1 MAHEWG
7 AEGHEIGETPEPRG
21 AVWPWLCLHCDCTAG
36 TSGRVF
42 SLWCLLWLCGSHHA
56 AHALPTLPLCSPPG
70 APAPPPPWSFSLLLL
85 GLTSAPRVPP
95 ISGEIHVYAGNSK
108 LPKDLQASETSPFTF
123 SAAGFLD
130 PAVRQLL
137 RSPRAMLPEENGNS
151 HEKPASQG
159 HSQGRK

>member
-1 MAHEWG
+1 MNGGLRGMKLVKPQNPEGLFGLGSASTVTVQQAPVAESFPCG
-7 AEGHEIGETPEPRG
+7 A
-21 AVWPWLCLHCDCTAG
+21 C
-36 TSGRVF
+36 
-42 SLWCLLWLCGSHHA
+42 
-56 AHALPTLPLCSPPG
+56 
-70 APAPPPPWSFSLLLL
+70 
-85 GLTSAPRVPP
+85 
-95 ISGEIHVYAGNSK
+95 SGEIHVYAGNSK